1 MYNQKR
7 NPVIDYAN
15 TFCIRSNDNKT
26 INTCT
31 NIKQGFKQTFFLQ
44 TDDEIFLLEK
54 KL

>member
-31 NIKQGFKQTFFLQ
+31 NIKQGFKQTFFLSNRRW
-44 TDDEIFLLEK
+44 DLSFRK
-54 KL
+54 K